1 MTKSSYGAKDRAFDA
16 ERAKFRRERND
27 LRKQIERERRAQDDL
42 RADIDE
48 LRSRLASQDEWIER
62 LLELTELTPAEA
74 KNLVEDR
81 RRQADAAESLDA
93 VLGRNGLLGGLMSRM
108 APGIASTLSMFA
120 AGAGETLQG
129 GRCRTMSERG
139 LRTLRVD
146 VVFLD
151 LSRDMVELTVPEK
164 TTDAEITSTLSRY
177 NDRCFDEGLYEDA
190 WNTETLMNAVCRGTG
205 WTWRPVTPDV
215 TWVDST
221 PAD

>member
-48 LRSRLASQDEWIER
+48 LRARLASQDEWIER

-120 AGAGETLQG
+120 AGAGETGADECKVTVPFGDGTLALVAEAVEDAHGNPAVNLHVESDAPQRCADVQDVAQVAADG
-129 GRCRTMSERG
+129 GR
-139 LRTLRVD
+139 LRVLLWADARDESHTHEFD
-146 VVFLD
+146 VDVH
-151 LSRDMVELTVPEK
+151 TC
-164 TTDAEITSTLSRY
+164 AEHR
-177 NDRCFDEGLYEDA
+177 RKG
-190 WNTETLMNAVCRGTG
+190 
-205 WTWRPVTPDV
+205 
-215 TWVDST
+215 
-221 PAD
+221 AD

>member
-81 RRQADAAESLDA
+81 RRQADATESLDA
-93 VLGRNGLLGGLMSRM
+93 VLGRDGLLGGLLSRM
-108 APGIASTLSMFA
+108 APGIASSLSMFA
-120 AGAGETLQG
+120 VGAGETGADECKVTVPFGDGTLALVAEAVEDAHGNPAVNLHVESDAPQRCADVQDVAQVAADG
-129 GRCRTMSERG
+129 GR
-139 LRTLRVD
+139 LRVLLWADARDESHTHEFD
-146 VVFLD
+146 V
-151 LSRDMVELTVPEK
+151 
-164 TTDAEITSTLSRY
+164 
-177 NDRCFDEGLYEDA
+177 
-190 WNTETLMNAVCRGTG
+190 
-205 WTWRPVTPDV
+205 DV
-215 TWVDST
+215 Y
-221 PAD
+221 ADDGNRRKGGD